1 MPISRR
7 RRRIRR
13 PISMSASP
21 ADRGLSLVK
30 LDLGLDFLL
39 MQIILQP
46 KGDGKGGLGD
56 FYSYLG
62 WDYRT
67 PTSPRVIIR
76 PPDQA
81 QTLAVDHLAVLHDRN
96 VNARAALGVDQLIAC
111 GIVSGYS
118 RRAPWFRR
126 AGRCRLGA
134 GLAGVFPASFLQI
147 CR

>member
-1 MPISRR
+1 
-7 RRRIRR
+7 
-13 PISMSASP
+13 MSASP

-39 MQIILQP
+39 MEIILQP

-62 WDYRT
+62 WDYRA

-96 VNARAALGVDQLIAC
+96 VHARAALAVDELDSF
-111 GIVSGYS
+111 GH
-118 RRAPWFRR
+118 R
-126 AGRCRLGA
+126 
-134 GLAGVFPASFLQI
+134 AGVFPAVIQRLEAKTGPVHVWVLAGVCPASSLQI
-147 CR
+147 YG

>member
-1 MPISRR
+1 
-7 RRRIRR
+7 
-13 PISMSASP
+13 MSASP

-39 MQIILQP
+39 MEIILQP

-96 VNARAALGVDQLIAC
+96 VNARAALGVDQLDSLWHRVRIFPPCSMVSKSRPVPSRC
-111 GIVSGYS
+111 GSCGRFSGVIS
-118 RRAPWFRR
+118 AN
-126 AGRCRLGA
+126 L
-134 GLAGVFPASFLQI
+134 
-147 CR
+147 